1 MKRLEYNK
9 GSFYSKKGGRV
20 TTKKTQVDEDKRKK
34 RLEMEQAERK
44 QRIDMKHEETK
55 PFLELLKKTK
65 S

>member
-9 GSFYSKKGGRV
+9 GSFYSKK
-20 TTKKTQVDEDKRKK
+20 TKVDEDKRKK

-55 PFLELLKKTK
+55 PFWNC
-65 S
+65 